1 MYSSLL
7 IHNKHSNDHCWMNTL
22 IKSSIVHGIVYGW
35 CPKSLM
41 KERVRGKQTMK
52 KDYAILKQAGMQM
65 DGSYGNEPLE
75 SEQDME
81 TLWKELKIWMKQR
94 LKDI

>member
-1 MYSSLL
+1 
-7 IHNKHSNDHCWMNTL
+7 
-22 IKSSIVHGIVYGW
+22 
-35 CPKSLM
+35 
-41 KERVRGKQTMK
+41 MK

-94 LKDI
+94 LKDIWGSDQILGKLRDH

>member
-7 IHNKHSNDHCWMNTL
+7 THNKHSNDHCWMNTL

-35 CPKSLM
+35 CP